1 MSEAAPASP
10 DPADERRTG
19 PQTDPTLVRPG
30 QDPSGTPE
38 EQGPIGFQVE
48 KGDNLFVVTALDNRY
63 VDEPA
68 TETRTSIR
76 PHVQL
81 PNVAAGQSLWHT
93 RLHFTQDEAIAVE
106 KTRLPRLRRVS
117 HGGHGWTA
125 IERISKGVKR
135 DRKVVPS
142 VALDVY
148 GEDGRGGVALV
159 DMVYVPLDDFMNY
172 GNVQRP
178 APATEPESQ
187 TEGGAGSATGA
198 GQAEAPPAEQRFRHE
213 EVGLRGVE
221 GEGVW
226 GKIRERQTELRLPDL
241 QGLTWTERNDDN
253 PRDSRTYQIV
263 RDTRIYTPTPQEPK
277 YIPAW
282 IAIETDARG
291 RVIGR
296 QVFKDDILQK
306 RFKEIVDGPDPK
318 TYWQDRPPNRTL
330 LDMHWDVAV
339 PSQPLRPEE
348 RAAREQMSPEE
359 RAWLGWKVLKVVN
372 GRVVEE
378 PETEKAEKEVTGLR
392 HLTASQLLNYF
403 GSGDIYGE
411 KDGKRRA
418 SKLRKKHE
426 VEFKAASNA
435 LNGTVAE
442 MGSDAVEARAKHVMS
457 QYQRGLKA
465 MEVALG
471 TGAKVPHELRVEGS
485 LAFLYE
491 MSVMSHEARNAKQK
505 AANDPSIDVK
515 NYPDPFGE
523 DEEAVI
529 ARRLIVQKHL
539 GQAFET
545 IVIKEDKTL
554 EQLKEVNDQG
564 QPIAKPITVRQPVP
578 EIIRHL
584 PILVQEDINDRLRKS
599 LGKKGDGKLSD
610 ADYVWLGD
618 KLQEGLRL

>member
-19 PQTDPTLVRPG
+19 PQTDPTLVQPG
-30 QDPSGTPE
+30 RDPSGTPE
-38 EQGPIGFQVE
+38 ELGPVGLEIAA
-48 KGDNLFVVTALDNRY
+48 GDLEDHRFTVTALDNRY

-93 RLHFTQDEAIAVE
+93 RLRFTQDEAIAVE

-125 IERISKGVKR
+125 IERVPKGVKR
-135 DRKVVPS
+135 ARKVVPT
-142 VALDVY
+142 VAIDVTSK
-148 GEDGRGGVALV
+148 GKHGDRILEDML
-159 DMVYVPLDDFMNY
+159 YVPLDEYLSY
-172 GNVQRP
+172 GNAQRP
-178 APATEPESQ
+178 APESEPQ
-187 TEGGAGSATGA
+187 AEGGTGSAATTV
-198 GQAEAPPAEQRFRHE
+198 QAEAPPAEQRFRHE
-213 EVGLRGVE
+213 EVDLRGVKE
-221 GEGVW
+221 SIEGVW
-226 GKIRERQTELRLPDL
+226 GKIRDHQTELRLPNL

-253 PRDSRTYQIV
+253 PRDSRTFQIV
-263 RDTRIYTPTPQEPK
+263 RDTRIFTPTPQEPK

-282 IAIETDARG
+282 MAIETDARG

-296 QVFKDDILQK
+296 PVFTDDVLQK
-306 RFKEIVDGPDPK
+306 RFKEIVDEPDPK
-318 TYWQDRPPNRTL
+318 TYWQDRPPNKTL
-330 LDMHWDVAV
+330 QNMYWDVAV
-339 PSQPLRPEE
+339 PTKPLRPEE
-348 RAAREQMSPEE
+348 SALREQMSPEQ
-359 RAWLGWKVLKVVN
+359 RAWLGWTVLDDKTKK
-372 GRVVEE
+372 
-378 PETEKAEKEVTGLR
+378 PESAKKEVTGLR

-442 MGSDAVEARAKHVMS
+442 IGTDAVEARAKRVMS

-465 MEVALG
+465 METALG
-471 TGAKVPHELRVEGS
+471 TGAEVPHELRVEDS

-491 MSVMSHEARNAKQK
+491 MSVMSSHARRAKEAAKQHP
-505 AANDPSIDVK
+505 NIDLSK
-515 NYPDPFGE
+515 YPDPFGE
-523 DEEAVI
+523 DEEAVV

-539 GQAFET
+539 GKAFET

-564 QPIAKPITVRQPVP
+564 QPIAKPITVRQPVS

-584 PILVQEDINDRLRKS
+584 PMLVQEDINDRLRKS

-610 ADYVWLGD
+610 EDYVYLGG
-618 KLQEGLRL
+618 KLQEGLRS